1 MGKQAGLLH
10 QSEIS
15 SLKNISNKIGAAGSG
30 YISEFYKTLK
40 EEVMPVLYKL
50 FKKYKNKSFRINKKH
65 FWKKLF
71 DANLLI

>member
-1 MGKQAGLLH
+1 MAGKEAGLLY

-50 FKKYKNKSFRINKKH
+50 FKKYKNNFVSIKTSLKERFH
-65 FWKKLF
+65 
-71 DANLLI
+71 ANLLI

>member
-50 FKKYKNKSFRINKKH
+50 FKKYKNK
-65 FWKKLF
+65 
-71 DANLLI
+71 